1 MFKKAVTAGSF
12 ALGAAGMIL
21 VGYLQADPLAFTRP
35 VAEHSDAIDL
45 ATITIEGQAPV
56 TDAVVVSE
64 VVIAESRRGAKA
76 LVVASREPCGSWN
89 EVGALYVAPG
99 GATGVRSVRTL
110 CP

>member
-21 VGYLQADPLAFTRP
+21 VGYLQADPRAFTHLADQP
-35 VAEHSDAIDL
+35 TDAIDL
-45 ATITIEGQAPV
+45 ATITIEGHAPA
-56 TDAVVVSE
+56 TDAIVVSE
-64 VVIAESRRGAKA
+64 VVIAEARHGAKA
-76 LVVASREPCGSWN
+76 LAVASREPCGSWN

-99 GATGVRSVRTL
+99 GATGVRSVRSL